1 MSNRLIWI
9 LIILSFII
17 WWFFYWSFVYIPNKA
32 EKEKQMQIT
41 LENERKEIKLTKLDD
56 EIIEAKTLT
65 PEEKIEE
72 LKLTKSY
79 YKIINLSND
88 NFYFSK
94 KDNTL
99 DLKINNKLVW
109 NFDLV
114 PENKL
119 DIQKIYS
126 SENDFYLVVWN
137 KKYIYNSLTD
147 IIFELD
153 LNIDVDYIKRSDD
166 IFIINTDKW
175 SFTYNKTNNKL
186 EYFTFFEDFVYYNY
200 SYIWVVKKDDEV
212 RIKNLSLWNIDWNS
226 IYFYNPKTK
235 EKKSLYV
242 SDLDLEKIYME
253 GSEVYFMDSSKW
265 VYKLENLEQ

>member
-1 MSNRLIWI
+1 MSNRLIWL

-17 WWFFYWSFVYIPNKA
+17 WGFFYWYFVYIPNKV
-32 EKEKQMQIT
+32 EDEKQMKIT
-41 LENERKEIKLTKLDD
+41 LENEKKEVKLTKVDN
-56 EIIEAKTLT
+56 IVIETKTLT

-79 YKIINLSND
+79 YKIINLANN

-94 KDNTL
+94 VDNSL

-114 PENKL
+114 PTEKL
-119 DIQKIYS
+119 DIQKIYTS
-126 SENDFYLVVWN
+126 GNDFYIVVWN
-137 KKYIYNSLTD
+137 KKYIYNLLTD

-153 LNIDVDYIKRSDD
+153 LNIDVVYIKRSDD
-166 IFIINTDKW
+166 IFIINTEKW

-186 EYFTFFEDFVYYNY
+186 EYFTFFEDFVYYND
-200 SYIWVVKKDDEV
+200 SYIWIIKKGDDL
-212 RIKNLSLWNIDWNS
+212 RIKNLSLWNLDWNS
-226 IYFYNPKTK
+226 IYLYNPKTK

-242 SDLDLEKIYME
+242 SDLNLEKIYME
-253 GSEVYFMDSSKW
+253 NNEIYFIDSSKW
-265 VYKLENLEQ
+265 IYKLENLEQ